1 MFGVW
6 YVASNLQVAILDWQT
21 QKGHVNVKS
30 HIILRS
36 LVLLLTVATLVSH
49 PVLTRQAPTIEGA
62 ELETIQ
68 LLGFSLSDLC
78 AAGEEDGGHVHC
90 EACLADV
97 VSADQSHSGAAIA
110 AVRCSDKTIA
120 LGSIFARRA
129 NHSPQ
134 QIRAP
139 PVV

>member
-1 MFGVW
+1 M
-6 YVASNLQVAILDWQT
+6 
-21 QKGHVNVKS
+21 NVKP

-68 LLGFSLSDLC
+68 LLGFSLADLC
-78 AAGEEDGGHVHC
+78 AAGEEGGGHVHC

-97 VSADQSHSGAAIA
+97 VSADQSPSGAAIA

-120 LGSIFARRA
+120 LGSIFAGKA